1 MYLKLALR
9 NARRSI
15 SDYLL
20 YIFTMIILTS
30 IMCLSNC
37 IAVFGNVQIGFETA
51 SLPLLIAIIMVILI
65 LYINIFMI
73 KQRAKEFATYSL
85 LGMDKNRLSV
95 MYISEISVIGAIC
108 FVFGVLIGISIYK
121 VCIFPVFHIS
131 ENQITS
137 AFALMIKSIWKT
149 FVYFCFV
156 EFVAALFMKRK
167 ICNLQISDL
176 MKEKNRNQ
184 KIVGNRHRLWITVF
198 VCSILTFAVML
209 IAIAFISDILSSVSI
224 SLIALPM
231 FLSVIAFYKCFFS
244 FMASKR
250 ISKSDMLYKDTAIY
264 SIAEMTTGI
273 KTSSTMN
280 SVFCSCLLC
289 SACSF
294 VFGVLLLNENMVIFS
309 HSEQQWMGFIQIS
322 LCVIFIVIYFSILS
336 LLQVVELKQQVKKI
350 KILFYIGKSQS
361 EIKSLIKT
369 QTLAKLFLPTSM
381 CFILMVIGM
390 PFMNYKLNKVLAVTM
405 NNEVL
410 KACGLFIVC
419 FVALYI
425 CYYQLVYL
433 IIKKYINSNLGIH
446 V

>member
-1 MYLKLALR
+1 MYIKLALR

-15 SDYLL
+15 SDYLM

-37 IAVFGNVQIGFETA
+37 IAVFGNMQIGFETA
-51 SLPLLIAIIMVILI
+51 SLPLLIAIIMVMLI
-65 LYINIFMI
+65 LYINSFMI
-73 KQRAKEFATYSL
+73 KQRAKEFATYSI

-95 MYISEISVIGAIC
+95 MYIGEISVIGAIC
-108 FVFGVLIGISIYK
+108 FALGVLIGISLYK
-121 VCIFPVFHIS
+121 LCIFPVFHIS
-131 ENQITS
+131 ENEITPS
-137 AFALMIKSIWKT
+137 FTLITKSIWLT
-149 FVYFCFV
+149 FVYFCLV
-156 EFVAALFMKRK
+156 EFVAAFLMKRK

-176 MKEKNRNQ
+176 MKEKSKNQ
-184 KIVGNRHRLWITVF
+184 KIVENRHSLWRAMF
-198 VCSILTFAVML
+198 VCSLIVFLIML
-209 IAIAFISDILSSVSI
+209 IPIAFLSDTLSTIAI

-231 FLSVIAFYKCFFS
+231 FLSIVAFYKCFFS
-244 FMASKR
+244 FIALKR
-250 ISKSDMLYKDTAIY
+250 ISKSNMLYKDTAIY

-294 VFGVLLLNENMVIFS
+294 VFGILLLNENMVIFS
-309 HSEQQWMGFIQIS
+309 HNEQQWMGFIQIS
-322 LCVIFIVIYFSILS
+322 LCVIFIIIYFSILS
-336 LLQVVELKQQVKKI
+336 LLQVVELKQQVKRI

-381 CFILMVIGM
+381 CFVLMMIGM
-390 PFMNYKLNKVLAVTM
+390 PFVNYKLNKVFAVTM

-419 FVALYI
+419 FATLYI

-433 IIKKYINSNLGIH
+433 IIKKYINSNLRIH
-446 V
+446 I

>member
-37 IAVFGNVQIGFETA
+37 IAVFGNMQIGFETA

-65 LYINIFMI
+65 LYINSFMI

-95 MYISEISVIGAIC
+95 MYIGEISAIGAIC
-108 FVFGVLIGISIYK
+108 FALGVLIGISLYK
-121 VCIFPVFHIS
+121 LCIFPVFHIS
-131 ENQITS
+131 ENEIASSFTLIT
-137 AFALMIKSIWKT
+137 KSIWLT
-149 FVYFCFV
+149 FVNFCLV
-156 EFVAALFMKRK
+156 EFVSAFLMKRK

-176 MKEKNRNQ
+176 MKEKNKNQ
-184 KIVGNRHRLWITVF
+184 KIVENRHSLWRAIFICSFIVF
-198 VCSILTFAVML
+198 LIML
-209 IAIAFISDILSSVSI
+209 IAIAFLSDTLSTVAI
-224 SLIALPM
+224 SLIASPM
-231 FLSVIAFYKCFFS
+231 FLSVVAFYKCFFS
-244 FMASKR
+244 FIASKR
-250 ISKSDMLYKDTAIY
+250 ISKSNMLYKDIAIY
-264 SIAEMTTGI
+264 SMAEMTAGI

-294 VFGVLLLNENMVIFS
+294 VFGILLLNENMVIFS
-309 HSEQQWMGFIQIS
+309 HSEQQWMGFMQIS
-322 LCVIFIVIYFSILS
+322 LCVIFVIIYFSILS
-336 LLQVVELKQQVKKI
+336 LLLVVELKQQVKRI
-350 KILFYIGKSQS
+350 KVLFYIGKSQS

-381 CFILMVIGM
+381 CFVLMMIGM
-390 PFMNYKLNKVLAVTM
+390 PFVNYKLNKVLAVTM

-419 FVALYI
+419 FAALYI

-433 IIKKYINSNLGIH
+433 IIKKYINSNLRIH
-446 V
+446 I